1 LASVCPIKK
10 HSSRLIG
17 LDLTFLEIA
26 MVATSQFQSRT
37 SSLELL
43 RLYQGNPTLDLRNQ
57 LVQLNIGLVRR
68 EAYRWLQQST
78 ETFDDLMQVGSL
90 GLIRAIERFDMGK
103 GYAFSSFA
111 IPYIRGEIQ
120 HYLRDKST
128 SMRIPRRWQ
137 ALQSQSTRV
146 IRQLQ
151 ANLGRLPKDHE
162 IADALEIS
170 AAEWQEVKL
179 ANRNR
184 SLLSLDAP
192 VQDEESA
199 CLGDLLPDL
208 KYKSFQLAQEDQ
220 IRLQQA
226 LHQLEQRTREVLEF
240 VFLYDLTQKETAER
254 MGISAVTVSRRVKQG
269 LKHLQTLMTSGG
281 DELA

>member
-1 LASVCPIKK
+1 
-10 HSSRLIG
+10 
-17 LDLTFLEIA
+17 
-26 MVATSQFQSRT
+26 MVATSRFQSKGST
-37 SSLELL
+37 LELL
-43 RLYQGNPTLDLRNQ
+43 RLYQSQPDPNLRNQ
-57 LVQLNIGLVRR
+57 LVQINIGLVRS

-137 ALQSQSTRV
+137 ALQSQSVRV

-151 ANLGRLPKDHE
+151 ADLGRLPTDRE
-162 IADALEIS
+162 VAEALDIPC
-170 AAEWQEVKL
+170 AEWQEVKL

-192 VQDEESA
+192 IQDEESA

-254 MGISAVTVSRRVKQG
+254 MGISSVTVSRRVKQG
-269 LKHLQTLMTSGG
+269 LNHLKTLMVSTE
-281 DELA
+281 D

>member
-1 LASVCPIKK
+1 
-10 HSSRLIG
+10 
-17 LDLTFLEIA
+17 
-26 MVATSQFQSRT
+26 MVATPRLQTQGST
-37 SSLELL
+37 LELL
-43 RLYQGNPTLDLRNQ
+43 RLYQSDPNLRLRNQ

-68 EAYRWLQQST
+68 EAYRWLQQSN
-78 ETFDDLMQVGSL
+78 ETFDDLMQIGSL
-90 GLIRAIERFDMGK
+90 GLIRAIERFDMTK

-120 HYLRDKST
+120 HYLRDKGS

-137 ALQSQSTRV
+137 ALQSQSCRV

-151 ANLGRLPKDHE
+151 VELGRLPKDHE
-162 IADALEIS
+162 IAAALEIS
-170 AAEWQEVKL
+170 SCEWQQVKL
-179 ANRNR
+179 ANSNR

-192 VQDEESA
+192 VQDEEST

-226 LHQLEQRTREVLEF
+226 LHQLEQRTREVLEL

-269 LKHLQTLMTSGG
+269 LNHLKTLMASGE
-281 DELA
+281 DEIA

>member
-1 LASVCPIKK
+1 
-10 HSSRLIG
+10 
-17 LDLTFLEIA
+17 
-26 MVATSQFQSRT
+26 MVATSRFQAKGST
-37 SSLELL
+37 LELL
-43 RLYQGNPTLDLRNQ
+43 RQYQDNPDLILRNH
-57 LVQLNIGLVRR
+57 LVHLNIGLVRR
-68 EAYRWLQQST
+68 EAYRWRQQST

-90 GLIRAIERFDMGK
+90 GLIRAIERFDMSK

-137 ALQSQSTRV
+137 ALQSQSSRV

-151 ANLGRLPKDHE
+151 TDMGRLPSETE
-162 IADALEIS
+162 IAAALEIS
-170 AAEWQEVKL
+170 VDEWQDVKL

-192 VQDEESA
+192 VKDEEST

-220 IRLQQA
+220 IRLQQS
-226 LHQLEQRTREVLEF
+226 LYQLEQRTREVLEF

-269 LKHLQTLMTSGG
+269 LKHLQAIMVSGE